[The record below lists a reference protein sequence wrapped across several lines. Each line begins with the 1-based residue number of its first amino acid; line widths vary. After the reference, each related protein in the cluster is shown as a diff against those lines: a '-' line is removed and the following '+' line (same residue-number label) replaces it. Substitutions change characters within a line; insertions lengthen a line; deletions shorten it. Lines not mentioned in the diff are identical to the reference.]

1 MVSIAPSTPP
11 RSLMASN
18 SLYTA
23 SSTMSV
29 SLSTMKLPC
38 QGFSQKFRP
47 SSLLMI
53 IWIATARRTLSS
65 VGVVIASS

>member
-1 MVSIAPSTPP
+1 M
-11 RSLMASN
+11 
-18 SLYTA
+18 
-23 SSTMSV
+23 
-29 SLSTMKLPC
+29 MKLPC

-53 IWIATARRTLSS
+53 IWMATARRTDSG